1 MEYSPV
7 THTTTERRLA
17 RLPSGQTVSVTVHRY
32 VGAPGPT
39 VYVQATQHGIEL
51 NGPAALRRLHG
62 RLRDAAIAGTVIAVP
77 VANPPAFDHRS
88 YMSPAAYDALNPNM
102 NRTWPG
108 DPDGSLQQRAVT
120 RLWELVE
127 GVDAVVDLHSGTADM
142 MTHVR
147 HADAAPDAR
156 RLAEAF
162 GTAYRFVDTVD
173 SGEDGH
179 AGGTLRAAAAD
190 AGVPAIT
197 AELANS
203 GRVSPAAAETGASG
217 VVNVLRSLDVLE
229 ANPRERDAQT
239 VLRPDG
245 ISITATESGLFE
257 PASDVEIGTS
267 VAAGDTLGAVYSPST
282 FERLEVV
289 TAEADG
295 LVYSIPRGATII
307 AGERAVGIARRGT
320 DARGASP
327 TR

>member
-1 MEYSPV
+1 MEYAPV
-7 THTTTERRLA
+7 THTTADRR
-17 RLPSGQTVSVTVHRY
+17 PSGRTVSATVHRY
-32 VGAPGPT
+32 AGTPGPT

-51 NGPAALRRLHG
+51 NGPAALRRLHD
-62 RLRDAAIAGTVIAVP
+62 RLRDSAVAGTVVVVP

-88 YMSPAAYDALNPNM
+88 YMSPADYDALNPNM
-102 NRTWPG
+102 NRAWPG
-108 DPDGSLQQRAVT
+108 DADGSFQRRAVT

-127 GVDAVVDLHSGTADM
+127 GADAAVDLHTGAADM

-147 HADAAPDAR
+147 HADADPDAR

-173 SGEDGH
+173 SGGDGH

-203 GRVSPAAAETGASG
+203 RRISPAAVETGVSG

-229 ANPRERDAQT
+229 ATSDERDEQT
-239 VLRPDG
+239 VLRPDD

-257 PASDVEIGTS
+257 PAPGVETGTA
-267 VAAGDTLGAVYSPST
+267 VAAGDTLGTVYSPST

-289 TAEADG
+289 TAEAEG

-320 DARGASP
+320 DAHGTSP
-327 TR
+327 TG